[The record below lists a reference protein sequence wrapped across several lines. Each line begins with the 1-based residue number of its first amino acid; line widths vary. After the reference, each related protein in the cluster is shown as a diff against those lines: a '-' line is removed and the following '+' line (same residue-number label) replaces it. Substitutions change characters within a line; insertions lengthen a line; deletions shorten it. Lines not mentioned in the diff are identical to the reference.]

1 MSNPIIDKSRSA
13 LELQVESFLTNG
25 GEIQQIPTGTTG
37 VKPKEPWKKSTAK
50 SQPQSPLPEAAT
62 SEAGE

>member
-37 VKPKEPWKKSTAK
+37 MKPKDHWKKSATK
-50 SQPQSPLPEAAT
+50 SQPQSPLPAAAT
-62 SEAGE
+62 SEADE